1 MPMRPAM
8 LALLYVLATASTAAN
23 AQTQPN
29 FSGTW
34 TRVDAEPER
43 TSVAATGDQAFRTGT
58 PGSGW
63 GSPITIRHDAKTLVV
78 EYTHFAAY
86 DLQPPLR
93 FTYSMDGSDSRNTL
107 MIGHSQSTTQSRIAW
122 RDNKLVITTAVE
134 VPELRGNPHMEV
146 RQVLMLES
154 PETLVVETTRGAVA
168 GTPSSVTRTLY
179 RRSGV

>member
-1 MPMRPAM
+1 MRPAM
-8 LALLYVLATASTAAN
+8 LALLYVLATISVSVS
-23 AQTQPN
+23 AQTKPN

-34 TRVDAEPER
+34 TRVDAESER
-43 TSVAATGDQAFRTGT
+43 ASVAATGDQAFRTGT

-78 EYTHFAAY
+78 EYVHFAAY
-86 DLQPPLR
+86 DLQPPLT

-107 MIGHSQSTTQSRIAW
+107 MIGHTQSTTQSRIAW
-122 RDNKLVITTAVE
+122 REDKLVITTMVE
-134 VPELRGNPHMEV
+134 VPELHGNPRMEV

-154 PETLVVETTRGAVA
+154 PETLVVETTRDAVA
-168 GTPSSVTRTLY
+168 GTSASVTRTIY